1 MKPLNIVV
9 IVGSLAVAGLGAWYM
24 YMQSSP
30 QYQKSAQRGLDPA
43 LLPAAA
49 APSSAPAAPS
59 SAPAAPSSAAA
70 APTEAPAS
78 APVSGAAAPSS
89 APAAPSSATP

>member
-43 LLPAAA
+43 LLPASAA
-49 APSSAPAAPS
+49 AAPS

-70 APTEAPAS
+70 TPTEAPAS
-78 APVSGAAAPSS
+78 VPASASAAPSS
-89 APAAPSSATP
+89 APAAPSSGTP